1 MQNADVLDAEH
12 TAATPSSPPNRWTRW
27 LGKYW
32 DFLAVLLLIVAT
44 VPPTML
50 SSKTLHIVWRP
61 GLFDDSWTLE
71 TDFKASRGLWYG
83 RDVAFDYGPL
93 FQWLSSAPGR
103 WMGPSMG
110 AFYDTYNTLPL
121 WFGFLLSYFALRLLL
136 PEQRPWKRFL
146 LLLLL
151 SVYWSPFDVRSPFAI
166 FLFAVNLRGWYA
178 VRQGQLRPWLL
189 GIGAA
194 FLCSFA
200 FLNNADTGIYGIVA
214 LLLSLGGVVVEDWQE
229 TKLWPRYLAGL
240 LSFAVALAGFAVV
253 INCFLATA
261 FDFRF
266 WKAVLA
272 FIRGYRWNAAAGM
285 SSADGIYLL
294 APLVVAIAVFFVR
307 WFVKG
312 DRKAVIAS
320 RPSFLLS
327 ALGFACVALQSGLVR
342 SDSNHIGYAIFPL
355 LFLTGVVLFSFRGH
369 ITSVGAALVAT
380 GATMMLAT
388 PIIGPSVIKYRYRQ
402 VLHPIMNCPAGYQEI
417 DRACYPIN
425 AAATARVVS
434 NYLQDHSAVNDW
446 IVVFPYQY
454 LYGLTSRRNV
464 AQGVEQAFLAHDA
477 YLKQLNVNGLER
489 EPAPVGLYFP
499 DAKPGD
505 MSNPNL
511 SLAIDEV
518 PNLTRNPE
526 IWFWMFHHYRTAQ
539 ELLPGVFGLQ
549 RDDSRKSS
557 ITMDVQAL
565 GLEAKTYPIAERN
578 TAIDLG
584 APSWPLSPVDFIRL
598 RLKVSYS
605 AMWKLRKPERMQLEI
620 SRADGSRELKSFV
633 MAPNT
638 STDVWFYPWS
648 EAELGNYF
656 DADEARWRP
665 SHRPAITEIRLLLT
679 PLDWVSQTPQ
689 VVTLESADAV
699 RFTMGDDVKLSDG
712 R

>member
-1 MQNADVLDAEH
+1 M
-12 TAATPSSPPNRWTRW
+12 
-27 LGKYW
+27 
-32 DFLAVLLLIVAT
+32 
-44 VPPTML
+44 
-50 SSKTLHIVWRP
+50 
-61 GLFDDSWTLE
+61 
-71 TDFKASRGLWYG
+71 
-83 RDVAFDYGPL
+83 
-93 FQWLSSAPGR
+93 
-103 WMGPSMG
+103 
-110 AFYDTYNTLPL
+110 
-121 WFGFLLSYFALRLLL
+121 
-136 PEQRPWKRFL
+136 RPW
-146 LLLLL
+146 
-151 SVYWSPFDVRSPFAI
+151 V
-166 FLFAVNLRGWYA
+166 
-178 VRQGQLRPWLL
+178 L

-194 FLCSFA
+194 FLCSLA
-200 FLNNADTGIYGIVA
+200 FLNNADTGIYGIVT
-214 LLLSLGGVVVEDWQE
+214 LLFSLGGVAVENWRE
-229 TKLWPRYLAGL
+229 TQLWRRYLVGL
-240 LSFAVALAGFAVV
+240 LSFAAALVAFAVI
-253 INCFLATA
+253 INCFLASA

-266 WKAVLA
+266 WKAMLA
-272 FIRGYRWNAAAGM
+272 FIRGYRWNAAAAM
-285 SSADGIYLL
+285 SPGDRIYLL
-294 APLVVAIAVFFVR
+294 APLAVAIAVFFVR
-307 WFVKG
+307 WFTKG
-312 DRKAVIAS
+312 DGKVVIAA
-320 RPSFLLS
+320 RLGFLLS
-327 ALGFACVALQSGLVR
+327 ALGFGCVALQSGLVR

-388 PIIGPSVIKYRYRQ
+388 PIIGPSVIRYRYRQ
-402 VLHPIMNCPAGYQEI
+402 AVHPVIDCPAGYSEI
-417 DRACYPIN
+417 DRTCYPIH
-425 AAATARVVS
+425 AAATARIVS
-434 NYLQDHSAVNDW
+434 NYLQDHSGANDW

-477 YLKQLNVNGLER
+477 YLKQLNIDGLER

-557 ITMDVQAL
+557 ITMDVQPL
-565 GLEAKTYPIAERN
+565 GLDAKTYPITERK

-584 APSWPLSPVDFIRL
+584 APAWPLTPVDFIRL

-605 AMWKLRKPERMQLEI
+605 ALWKLRKPERMQLEI
-620 SRADGSRELKSFV
+620 SRVDGSRELKSFV
-633 MAPNT
+633 MAPDV

-665 SHRPAITEIRLLLT
+665 AHRPAITEIRLLLT

-689 VVTLESADAV
+689 AITLESADAV
-699 RFTMGDDVKLSDG
+699 RFSMGSDVKLSDG

>member
-1 MQNADVLDAEH
+1 MQNADVLDDAR
-12 TAATPSSPPNRWTRW
+12 TSAPPSSRPSRWKAW

-50 SSKTLHIVWRP
+50 SPKTLHIVWRP

-110 AFYDTYNTLPL
+110 AFYDTFNTLPL

-136 PEQRPWKRFL
+136 PEQPAWKRFL

-166 FLFAVNLRGWYA
+166 FLFAVMVRGWYA
-178 VRQGQLRPWLL
+178 VRQGQIRPWTL

-194 FLCSFA
+194 FLCSAA

-214 LLLSLGGVVVEDWQE
+214 LLLSLGGVVLENWSE
-229 TKLWPRYLAGL
+229 TQLWRRYLAGL
-240 LSFAVALAGFAVV
+240 LSFGVALAAFAVI

-261 FDFRF
+261 FNFRF

-285 SSADGIYLL
+285 APGDYILFVAPLL
-294 APLVVAIAVFFVR
+294 AGIVLFLVR
-307 WFVKG
+307 WVVKG
-312 DRKAVIAS
+312 DRDAVIVA
-320 RPSFLLS
+320 RPGFLLS

-355 LFLTGVVLFSFRGH
+355 LFLTGAVLFSFRGR
-369 ITSVGAALVAT
+369 ITSVAGALVAT
-380 GATMMLAT
+380 VATVTLAN
-388 PIIGPSVIKYRYRQ
+388 PIIRPSMIRYRYQ
-402 VLHPIMNCPAGYQEI
+402 QILHPVIDCPQGYGEI
-417 DRACYPIN
+417 DRACYPAN
-425 AAATARVVS
+425 AAATARIVS
-434 NYLQDHSAVNDW
+434 NYLQDHSAANDW

-477 YLKQLNVNGLER
+477 YLKQLNVDGLER

-499 DAKPGD
+499 DARPGD

-526 IWFWMFHHYRTAQ
+526 IWFWMFHHYRTSQ

-549 RDDSRKSS
+549 RDDSRTAR
-557 ITMDVQAL
+557 IGMEIQPL
-565 GLEAKTYPIAERN
+565 GLEPKTYPIGERN

-584 APSWPLSPVDFIRL
+584 APNWPVGPVDFLRL
-598 RLKVSYS
+598 RLNVHYS
-605 AMWKLRKPERMQLEI
+605 ALWKLRKPERMQLEI

-633 MAPNT
+633 LPPNV

-648 EAELGNYF
+648 DADLGNYF
-656 DADEARWRP
+656 DADEARWRR
-665 SHRPAITEIRLLLT
+665 SHRSAITQLRLLLT

-689 VVTLESADAV
+689 AVTLEAADAV
-699 RFTMGDDVKLSDG
+699 RFTLGNEGKLTDG